1 MARDYAGHDRRTSA
15 RKPTGLPGWI
25 WLVSGLTIGLFI
37 AVVGYITR
45 PAQPIPSAK
54 VNAPPAGQVKKPRVE
69 IPPKED
75 PRFDFYTLLEEEQVV
90 VSGDSAPSPSRPV
103 PPKPAPQ
110 KEEKAP
116 VAAATAPEPSQSIQ
130 AAKPASKS
138 ERYLILAG
146 SFRDAENA
154 EKHKA
159 NLALSGI
166 EARIETV
173 TGQQNETWH
182 RVRIGPRD
190 SLESAQAAL
199 AQLKIN
205 GYDGRVIRQ
214 P

>member
-1 MARDYAGHDRRTSA
+1 MARDYAGRDRRTSA

-37 AVVGYITR
+37 AVVVYITR

-54 VNAPPAGQVKKPRVE
+54 VNAPPAGQVKKPRV
-69 IPPKED
+69 
-75 PRFDFYTLLEEEQVV
+75 
-90 VSGDSAPSPSRPV
+90 PSPSRPV